1 MYGTDSE
8 GNMVLENLR
17 RAIFFLVLP
26 VFISACVGPTK
37 AYPGSTKS
45 NGETALIKP
54 QGVTLRRVNGVEI
67 SAASSGARILPGANE
82 VELTID
88 ASNFNSPGLDAN
100 VYKLKLDAK
109 PGVAYAITGQ
119 RGGGYL
125 CAYPINPSTGLA
137 EFTNPAG
144 CLTRE

>member
-1 MYGTDSE
+1 ML
-8 GNMVLENLR
+8 LEKSPR
-17 RAIFFLVLP
+17 TIFFLSIPIYFLL
-26 VFISACVGPTK
+26 SGCVGPTK
-37 AYPGSTKS
+37 AYPGSTHS
-45 NGETALIKP
+45 DEDTALLKP
-54 QGVTLRRVNGVEI
+54 QGVTLRRVNGVDI
-67 SAASSGARILPGANE
+67 NAASSGARILPGTNE

-100 VYKLKLDAK
+100 VYKMKIDAK
-109 PGVAYAITGQ
+109 PGVNYAITGE

-125 CAYPINPSTGLA
+125 CAYPINPETGLT